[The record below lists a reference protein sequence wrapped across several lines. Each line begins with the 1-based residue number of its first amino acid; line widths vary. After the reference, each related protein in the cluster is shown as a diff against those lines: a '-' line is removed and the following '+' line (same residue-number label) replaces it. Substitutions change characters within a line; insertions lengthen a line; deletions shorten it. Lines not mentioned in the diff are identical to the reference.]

1 MSMPFVKTIDG
12 FTTVVANKPY
22 NVSSAHE
29 NYAAL
34 FKAVS
39 DGEEQKF
46 LDSLT
51 PEAKLARVINN
62 APSLVK
68 ADVKFVDGEVLYK
81 AIPLAGVEVD
91 RIKQYAKNKIPFE
104 PILRFV
110 ENRMEN
116 PSPEA
121 LKQLYVYLELHKLP
135 LTKDGCFLAY
145 KAVRRD
151 WMDKY
156 SGTVSNHIGAKPNMK
171 REAVD
176 ANADVHCSK
185 GLHVGAL
192 AYSGPGGWY
201 WSNGDR
207 VVICKINPRDVISV
221 PNDHNG
227 QKMRVCE
234 YEVVAEYEYD
244 LTEALYDNGRV
255 MTKTDLE
262 EEYDDEDNDYDYED
276 EFEDEDVSDVMTREK
291 VAAST
296 LVMDDVVEFSY
307 NGTIRTLQIEN
318 LDDEHVSGSLYV
330 NDSDLWSEL
339 EPLTDEVTD
348 SHEYKT
354 FKKKRMRGVYKL
366 V

>member
-1 MSMPFVKTIDG
+1 
-12 FTTVVANKPY
+12 
-22 NVSSAHE
+22 
-29 NYAAL
+29 
-34 FKAVS
+34 
-39 DGEEQKF
+39 
-46 LDSLT
+46 
-51 PEAKLARVINN
+51 
-62 APSLVK
+62 
-68 ADVKFVDGEVLYK
+68 
-81 AIPLAGVEVD
+81 
-91 RIKQYAKNKIPFE
+91 
-104 PILRFV
+104 
-110 ENRMEN
+110 
-116 PSPEA
+116 
-121 LKQLYVYLELHKLP
+121 
-135 LTKDGCFLAY
+135 
-145 KAVRRD
+145 
-151 WMDKY
+151 
-156 SGTVSNHIGAKPNMK
+156 MK

-354 FKKKRMRGVYKL
+354 FKKERMRGVYKL

>member
-110 ENRMEN
+110 
-116 PSPEA
+116 
-121 LKQLYVYLELHKLP
+121 
-135 LTKDGCFLAY
+135 
-145 KAVRRD
+145 
-151 WMDKY
+151 
-156 SGTVSNHIGAKPNMK
+156 
-171 REAVD
+171 
-176 ANADVHCSK
+176 
-185 GLHVGAL
+185 
-192 AYSGPGGWY
+192 
-201 WSNGDR
+201 
-207 VVICKINPRDVISV
+207 
-221 PNDHNG
+221 
-227 QKMRVCE
+227 
-234 YEVVAEYEYD
+234 
-244 LTEALYDNGRV
+244 
-255 MTKTDLE
+255 
-262 EEYDDEDNDYDYED
+262 
-276 EFEDEDVSDVMTREK
+276 
-291 VAAST
+291 
-296 LVMDDVVEFSY
+296 
-307 NGTIRTLQIEN
+307 
-318 LDDEHVSGSLYV
+318 
-330 NDSDLWSEL
+330 
-339 EPLTDEVTD
+339 
-348 SHEYKT
+348 
-354 FKKKRMRGVYKL
+354 
-366 V
+366 